1 MRAPIFYGWWIVAAC
16 LVIAIL
22 SWGLGVFG
30 AGVSLHAITQSR
42 GLSVGSVSTAIMV
55 SGIIFAVASVFVGP
69 AIDRFGP
76 RPVMALGAVT
86 MAAGLALIGQVQV
99 LWHAYAAFTLSGLGN
114 ACLSV
119 TAITAA
125 ISPWFERHQGR
136 AMSSAMLGASVG
148 GMSSTPILIFSIER
162 IGFPNTMLYS
172 AGLLLAVVLPLAIFV
187 MRKNPAELGLY
198 PDGEAPL
205 ARNPQEAP
213 PRSWNRAQALRTAA
227 FISIVIAFSLGL
239 GVQVGFLT
247 HHVTLAVP
255 ALGASGAGFIV
266 SMTAIAA
273 FLGRVALA
281 RWADQVDLRATSAAV
296 LAVAAVSLA
305 AIAAFPLA
313 FVLIAASIVYG
324 LTTGNVTTLSPIIVR
339 REFGAAAF
347 GAINGVAWMV
357 IGIACAVGPVL
368 FGWLYDYFGG
378 YGAALWIAAALDLIA
393 AAVVYFGRPKQ
404 QLS

>member
-42 GLSVGSVSTAIMV
+42 GLSVGSVSTAIMA
-55 SGIIFAVASVFVGP
+55 SGIIFALASIFVGP
-69 AIDRFGP
+69 AIDRYGP
-76 RPVMALGAVT
+76 RPVMTLGALM
-86 MAAGLALIGQVQV
+86 MAAGLALIGQVQE

-136 AMSSAMLGASVG
+136 AMSSAMLGASIG
-148 GMSSTPILIFSIER
+148 GMSSTPFLIFSIER

-172 AGLLLAVVLPLAIFV
+172 AALLLAIVLPLALFV
-187 MRKNPAELGLY
+187 LKRNPAELGLY
-198 PDGEAPL
+198 PDGEVPSQKTS
-205 ARNPQEAP
+205 QEV
-213 PRSWNRAQALRTAA
+213 PRSWSRAQALRTAA
-227 FISIVIAFSLGL
+227 FVSIVVAFSLGL

-255 ALGASGAGFIV
+255 ALGASGAAFIV
-266 SMTAIAA
+266 SMTAVAA
-273 FLGRVALA
+273 FVGRVALA
-281 RWADQVDLRATSAAV
+281 RWADQVDLRVTSAAV

-305 AIAAFPLA
+305 AIAAFPVAWIL
-313 FVLIAASIVYG
+313 VGASIVYG

-347 GAINGVAWMV
+347 GAINGVAWMC
-357 IGIACAVGPVL
+357 IGIACAIGPAL
-368 FGWLYDYFGG
+368 FGLLYDYFGG
-378 YGAALWIAAALDLIA
+378 YSTALMIAAVLDLVA
-393 AAVVYFGRPKQ
+393 AAVIYLGRPKQ
-404 QLS
+404 VLS

>member
-1 MRAPIFYGWWIVAAC
+1 MRAPIFYGWWVVAAC

-42 GLSVGSVSTAIMV
+42 GLSVGSVSTAIMA
-55 SGIIFAVASVFVGP
+55 SGIIFALASIFVGP
-69 AIDRFGP
+69 AIDRYGP
-76 RPVMALGAVT
+76 RPVMTLGALM
-86 MAAGLALIGQVQV
+86 MAAGLALIGQVQE

-136 AMSSAMLGASVG
+136 AMSSAMLGASIG

-172 AGLLLAVVLPLAIFV
+172 AALLLAIVLPLALFV
-187 MRKNPAELGLY
+187 LKRNPAELGLY
-198 PDGEAPL
+198 PDGEVP
-205 ARNPQEAP
+205 PQKTSQEAP
-213 PRSWNRAQALRTAA
+213 RSWSRAQALRTAA
-227 FISIVIAFSLGL
+227 FVSIVVAFSLGL

-255 ALGASGAGFIV
+255 SLGASGAAFIV
-266 SMTAIAA
+266 SMTAVAA
-273 FLGRVALA
+273 FVGRVALA
-281 RWADQVDLRATSAAV
+281 RWADQVDLRVTSAAV

-305 AIAAFPLA
+305 AIAAFPVAWIL
-313 FVLIAASIVYG
+313 VGASIVYG

-347 GAINGVAWMV
+347 GAINGVAWMC
-357 IGIACAVGPVL
+357 IGIACAIGPAL
-368 FGWLYDYFGG
+368 FGLLYDYFGG
-378 YGAALWIAAALDLIA
+378 YSTALMIAAVLDLVA
-393 AAVVYFGRPKQ
+393 AAVIYLGRPKQ
-404 QLS
+404 ALS

>member
-16 LVIAIL
+16 LAIAIL

-30 AGVSLHAITQSR
+30 TGVSLHAITQSR
-42 GLSVGSVSTAIMV
+42 GLSIGSVSTAIMT
-55 SGIIFAVASVFVGP
+55 SGIIFSIASAFVGP

-76 RPVMALGAVT
+76 RPVMTLGALV
-86 MAAGLALIGQVQV
+86 MAAGLALIGQVQT
-99 LWHAYAAFTLSGLGN
+99 LWHVYAAFILSGLGN

-136 AMSSAMLGASVG
+136 AMSSAMLGASIG
-148 GMSSTPILIFSIER
+148 GMTSTPILIFSIER
-162 IGFPNTMLYS
+162 FGFPDTMLYG
-172 AGLLLAVVLPLAIFV
+172 AILLLAVVLPLALFV
-187 MRKNPAELGLY
+187 LKKNPAELGLY
-198 PDGEAPL
+198 PDGEVPQQKGT
-205 ARNPQEAP
+205 QEAP
-213 PRSWNRAQALRTAA
+213 RSWSRAQALRTAA
-227 FISIVIAFSLGL
+227 FISIVVAFSLGL

-247 HHVTLAVP
+247 HHVTLA
-255 ALGASGAGFIV
+255 AQSLGASAAAFIV

-281 RWADQVDLRATSAAV
+281 RWADQVDLRVTSAAV

-305 AIAAFPLA
+305 TIAAFPVA
-313 FVLIAASIVYG
+313 WALIGASIVYG

-347 GAINGVAWMV
+347 GAINGIAWMV
-357 IGIACAVGPVL
+357 IGIACSLGPVL
-368 FGWLYDYFGG
+368 FGWLYDFFGG
-378 YGAALWIAAALDLIA
+378 YGQALWIAAALDLIA
-393 AAVVYFGRPKQ
+393 AAVVYLGRPKQ
-404 QLS
+404 AFS